1 LNKRSTRGL
10 HFGMVVTIKAID
22 GVNRI
27 SQFMQLCRA
36 NGWIVNEVD
45 IDVTAQIHE
54 KAEEHLVFTE

>member
-1 LNKRSTRGL
+1 
-10 HFGMVVTIKAID
+10 MVVTIKAID

>member
-1 LNKRSTRGL
+1 
-10 HFGMVVTIKAID
+10 MVVTIKAID

-45 IDVTAQIHE
+45 IDIMAQIYE